1 MAISYPY
8 GFDVLKSYFQRVSE
22 NNHVPILSEFVSLNI
37 NFIARSSPKTNEKL
51 NGTWNKRFV
60 TAADILKI
68 KESVVPLPS
77 DNVEASV
84 KFRPDCEYRCR
95 PQPHYCESC
104 KPTR

>member
-1 MAISYPY
+1 ELA
-8 GFDVLKSYFQRVSE
+8 
-22 NNHVPILSEFVSLNI
+22 LSFAL
-37 NFIARSSPKTNEKL
+37 IASI
-51 NGTWNKRFV
+51 G
-60 TAADILKI
+60 
-68 KESVVPLPS
+68 VVPLPS